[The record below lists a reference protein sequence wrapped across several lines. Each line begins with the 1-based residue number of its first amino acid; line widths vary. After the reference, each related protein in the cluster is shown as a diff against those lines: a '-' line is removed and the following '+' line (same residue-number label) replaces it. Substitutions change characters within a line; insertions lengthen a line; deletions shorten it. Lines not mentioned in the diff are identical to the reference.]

1 MVYIV
6 FYRPFGNSS
15 IIREKEITFT
25 SVKVEGGG
33 VLEINSNGRGM
44 VLRGGT
50 LEVQSGGVVVVD
62 RIDIQVSRLIVDSS
76 AHIHADGK
84 VRKKTVQFVSNI
96 FAAIHFTLYSM
107 LHFWQDAALDKSRTS
122 PNVKHIYVFILA
134 ERF

>member
-1 MVYIV
+1 M
-6 FYRPFGNSS
+6 
-15 IIREKEITFT
+15 
-25 SVKVEGGG
+25 
-33 VLEINSNGRGM
+33 LEINSNGRGM

-76 AHIHADGK
+76 AHIQADGK
-84 VRKKTVQFVSNI
+84 VRKKNVHFVSNI
-96 FAAIHFTLYSM
+96 FAVIHLTLYFI
-107 LHFWQDAALDKSRTS
+107 LRFWWDAALDKSRTS

>member
-84 VRKKTVQFVSNI
+84 VRKKNVQFVLNI
-96 FAAIHFTLYSM
+96 FAVIHFTLYSI
-107 LHFWQDAALDKSRTS
+107 LRFWRDAALDKSRTS

>member
-50 LEVQSGGVVVVD
+50 LEVQSGGVVMVD

-84 VRKKTVQFVSNI
+84 VGKKTVQFVSNI
-96 FAAIHFTLYSM
+96 FAAIHFTLYS
-107 LHFWQDAALDKSRTS
+107 
-122 PNVKHIYVFILA
+122 I
-134 ERF
+134 

>member
-1 MVYIV
+1 M
-6 FYRPFGNSS
+6 
-15 IIREKEITFT
+15 
-25 SVKVEGGG
+25 
-33 VLEINSNGRGM
+33 LEINSNGRGM

-84 VRKKTVQFVSNI
+84 VRKKNVQFVLNI
-96 FAAIHFTLYSM
+96 FAVIHFTLYSI
-107 LHFWQDAALDKSRTS
+107 LRFWRDAALDKSRTS